1 MPSSRGYIVK
11 LTIILKKERNTVIPY
26 QPELREKARF
36 LRKNST
42 KSEIVLWQKIKNRSL
57 GVQFHR
63 QVPMLNYIV
72 DFYCH
77 EIGLAIEIDG
87 SIHDNQFLYDAKR
100 QGEIEKRGVQFIR
113 FKNEDV
119 LNNLT
124 SVIDN
129 LIGKI
134 KELE

>member
-1 MPSSRGYIVK
+1 M
-11 LTIILKKERNTVIPY
+11 KKERNTIIPY

-42 KSEIVLWQKIKNRSL
+42 KSEIVLWKKIKNRSL

-100 QGEIEKRGVQFIR
+100 QGDIEKRGVQFIR
-113 FKNEDV
+113 FKNEEV
-119 LNNLT
+119 LNDLT
-124 SVIDN
+124 GVIDN
-129 LIGKI
+129 LITKI